1 MTLGALIRLTR
12 EARGLTLRALEE
24 SSGVSNALISQVET
38 GWVADISLKKAYKL
52 SKALGISLEDMAKTK
67 PGQSRAAKMRKLRG

>member
-12 EARGLTLRALEE
+12 EAQGLTLRALEK

-38 GWVADISLKKAYKL
+38 GWVHDLSLHKAYKVA
-52 SKALGISLEDMAKTK
+52 KALGLSLEDMAKTTLRRK
-67 PGQSRAAKMRKLRG
+67 SRRAVKVRKL